1 MADST
6 EEPKGDPI
14 ETEQEELIHKGINS
28 ETEDWPDA
36 LKEDDPGPDADAEE
50 RLDWYNR
57 SRQTADLLAENDEGE
72 EDEAPSEEEIKSQ
85 KREQV
90 SYGL

>member
-6 EEPKGDPI
+6 EEPTGDPI
-14 ETEQEELIHKGINS
+14 ETEQEELIHEGISS

-36 LKEDDPGPDADAEE
+36 LKEDDPGPDADPEE

-57 SRQTADLLAENDEGE
+57 TRHTADLLAGDDD
-72 EDEAPSEEEIKSQ
+72 EDEDQAPSAEEVQAQ
-85 KREQV
+85 KREKQD
-90 SYGL
+90 YRL

>member
-6 EEPKGDPI
+6 EEPTGDPI

-36 LKEDDPGPDADAEE
+36 LKEDDPGPDADPEE

-57 SRQTADLLAENDEGE
+57 SRHTADLLTENDEE
-72 EDEAPSEEEIKSQ
+72 DADEAPSGEEIKAQ
-85 KREQV
+85 KRDQV
-90 SYGL
+90 SYSL

>member
-6 EEPKGDPI
+6 EEPTGDSI

-36 LKEDDPGPDADAEE
+36 LKEDDPGPDADPEE

-57 SRQTADLLAENDEGE
+57 TRHTADLLVSDEDDEGE
-72 EDEAPSEEEIKSQ
+72 APSAEEIQSQ

-90 SYGL
+90 SYSL